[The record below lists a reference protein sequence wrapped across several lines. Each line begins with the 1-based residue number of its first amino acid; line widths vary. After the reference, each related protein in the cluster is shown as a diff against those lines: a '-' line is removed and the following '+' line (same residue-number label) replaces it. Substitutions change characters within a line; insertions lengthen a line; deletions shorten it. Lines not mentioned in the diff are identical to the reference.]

1 MAKYYPPKWCPDCG
15 AAFLPTVK
23 QQKVCKECAH
33 KRKLAY
39 SKEWNRTH
47 REAVKRS
54 HEKTNERRK
63 QQRRIDRAARKSTPK
78 PRKRSEMTWPQIIK
92 VCMDNNI
99 SYGYAVAKGLVK

>member
-1 MAKYYPPKWCPDCG
+1 MAYYPPKWCPDCG
-15 AAFLPTVK
+15 GAFLPNA
-23 QQKVCKECAH
+23 QQQQRCKECAY

-47 REAVKRS
+47 RETAQKKR
-54 HEKTNERRK
+54 NVRRK
-63 QQRRIDRAARKSTPK
+63 QQRRIDRVARKPAPK